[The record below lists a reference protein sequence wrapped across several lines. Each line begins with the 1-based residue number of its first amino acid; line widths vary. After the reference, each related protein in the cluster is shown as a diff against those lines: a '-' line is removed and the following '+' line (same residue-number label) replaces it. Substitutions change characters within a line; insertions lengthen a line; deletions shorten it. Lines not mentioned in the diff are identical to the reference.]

1 MKRSVLSVATA
12 LLAVAGIA
20 FSGCQK
26 DVNSNVKDTEKP
38 TINVSGPKKGTKLA
52 IGATVH
58 FEADFEDNVALRS
71 YKIDIHNAFDGHK
84 HEATRHGDDGVPF
97 AYQHS
102 WDLSGK
108 KNAHIHHH
116 EIMIPKEINGKPVK
130 GGAYHFMVYCTDA
143 ARNESHIEIDVEL
156 VAESE
161 HEEAHFHLHSM
172 PTEGQAYT
180 NAESIKVDAEAHS
193 PSEKVKNVMA
203 LLLPTEAVG
212 KPAAEM
218 QAYATPEKCFAVIVT
233 KDVNPAK
240 NEYDFEGEIQVGQPK
255 DNASTPKAIERNKGK
270 YVVMLRGET
279 EDGDLFYSKGIT
291 IEIK

>member
-1 MKRSVLSVATA
+1 MKRSILSVATA

-71 YKIDIHNAFDGHK
+71 YKIDIHNAFNGHK

-143 ARNESHIEIDVEL
+143 AGNESHIEIDVEL

-161 HEEAHFHLHSM
+161 HEGAHFPVS
-172 PTEGQAYT
+172 
-180 NAESIKVDAEAHS
+180 
-193 PSEKVKNVMA
+193 
-203 LLLPTEAVG
+203 
-212 KPAAEM
+212 
-218 QAYATPEKCFAVIVT
+218 
-233 KDVNPAK
+233 
-240 NEYDFEGEIQVGQPK
+240 
-255 DNASTPKAIERNKGK
+255 
-270 YVVMLRGET
+270 
-279 EDGDLFYSKGIT
+279 
-291 IEIK
+291 